1 MGPGG
6 DALYGQRVSTAQIEC
21 FCGFL
26 RDLKEA
32 CIMKGIC
39 GRLLEVDL
47 SSGAT
52 KDHDLSEDK
61 FSKYLGGR
69 GLGARLLFDM
79 LPAKTDPLSPENLL
93 FFLTGPLTGT
103 KVPGSSKFVVVTKS
117 PLTGAW
123 CDSYSSGKFPG
134 EIKKLGYDGMII
146 RGKSNSPSY
155 LRIDNQGVQI
165 KEAGWLWGKDSF
177 ETDRLI
183 KEAEKEPSAGVSS
196 IGPAG
201 EKLCRFACINSEL
214 YRQAGRGGVGAVMG
228 SKNLKAIVIKGKG
241 HVEQHDR
248 GRLVELNQSSFQRSR
263 QSRVAQARMKYGTPL
278 TLNITHNGGI
288 LPTKNFQ
295 FGTWSQAL
303 DRIDSEGVHART
315 ISHKGCI
322 SCITPCSLICRVS
335 EGRYQGVSIEG
346 PEYETLAMFGSN
358 QLIDSLDHV
367 LQANLLCDNLGV
379 DTISAG
385 NVIGF
390 VMECFER
397 GLISQQDTGGL
408 DLRFGDRE
416 ASLKAIEMMAARKDF
431 GDALA
436 EGVARL
442 SKHFGNESERFAM
455 HVKGM
460 EFPGY
465 EPRGAFGSALS
476 YAVSPRGA
484 CHRRAWPPA
493 KEILGDYDPF
503 TIEGKG
509 RMIKEV
515 YDENCVLHSLLVCD
529 FPSKFIP
536 LSQEDYAKYFEAV
549 TGEAISKK
557 DFALI
562 ADRIETLIRMFNDRE
577 GFTRKDDTLPKRT
590 LSEPL
595 PDGPAKGKYIGE
607 ANLERMIDEY
617 YEARGWNSEGVPT
630 EETLKKYE
638 L

>member
-1 MGPGG
+1 
-6 DALYGQRVSTAQIEC
+6 
-21 FCGFL
+21 
-26 RDLKEA
+26 
-32 CIMKGIC
+32 MKGIC
-39 GRLLEVDL
+39 RRLLDVDL
-47 SSGAT
+47 TSGVT
-52 KDHDLSEDK
+52 KDHDLPEDL
-61 FSKYLGGR
+61 FRKYLGGR
-69 GLGARLLFDM
+69 GLGARLIFDM

-117 PLTGAW
+117 PLTGGW
-123 CDSYSSGKFPG
+123 CDSYSSGKLPG
-134 EIKKLGYDGMII
+134 EIKKLGYDGMVI
-146 RGKSNSPSY
+146 RGKSSSPCY
-155 LRIDNQGVQI
+155 LRIDNQGVRI

-228 SKNLKAIVIKGKG
+228 SKNLKAIVIKGQG

-248 GRLVELNQSSFQRSR
+248 TRLVELNQSSFQRSR

-278 TLNITHNGGI
+278 TLNITHSGGI
-288 LPTKNFQ
+288 LPTRNFQ
-295 FGTWSQAL
+295 FGTWTPAL
-303 DRIDSEGVHART
+303 GKIDSEGVHAKTASR
-315 ISHKGCI
+315 KACI

-335 EGRYQGVSIEG
+335 EGEYRGTLIEG

-358 QLIDSLDHV
+358 QVIDSLDHV
-367 LQANLLCDNLGV
+367 LQANILCDKLGL

-385 NVIGF
+385 NLIGF
-390 VMECFER
+390 VMECFEK
-397 GLISQQDTGGL
+397 GLISSRDTGGFE
-408 DLRFGDRE
+408 LRFGDSA
-416 ASLKAIEMMAARKDF
+416 ASLNAIEMMARREGF
-431 GDALA
+431 GDLLA
-436 EGVARL
+436 EGVRRL
-442 SKHFGNESERFAM
+442 SNHIGKESERFAM

-503 TIEGKG
+503 TIEGKAL
-509 RMIKEV
+509 MTKDS
-515 YDENCVLHSLLVCD
+515 YDENCILHSLLVCD

-536 LSQEDYAKYFEAV
+536 LSQEDYSHYFEAV
-549 TGEAISKK
+549 TGETISKA
-557 DFALI
+557 DFAVI
-562 ADRIETLIRMFNDRE
+562 ADRIETLIRMFNNRE
-577 GFTRKDDTLPKRT
+577 GFTRKDDTLPERT
-590 LSEPL
+590 LNEPL
-595 PDGPAKGKYIGE
+595 PDGPAKGKFIGE
-607 ANLERMIDEY
+607 ANLKRMIDEY
-617 YEARGWNSEGVPT
+617 YEARGWDSAGIPKGEA
-630 EETLKKYE
+630 K
-638 L
+638 